1 MFKRIIG
8 LSDETLLN
16 IHDNKENDD
25 DKKKTITNND
35 NHKKNNNTI
44 SITI

>member
-16 IHDNKENDD
+16 IHDKKENDD
-25 DKKKTITNND
+25 DKEKKLLTMTIT
-35 NHKKNNNTI
+35 KKI
-44 SITI
+44 ITQYR